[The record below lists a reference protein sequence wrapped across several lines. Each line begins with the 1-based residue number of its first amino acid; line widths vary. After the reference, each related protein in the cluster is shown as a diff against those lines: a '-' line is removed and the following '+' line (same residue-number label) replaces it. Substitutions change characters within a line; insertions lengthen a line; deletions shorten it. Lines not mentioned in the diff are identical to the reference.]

1 MNIVFMGTPDFAVTT
16 LHALVE
22 AGHNVVLAV
31 TQPDRPKGRGGE
43 LTPPAVKVAA
53 QELGI
58 MVYQP
63 ESVKDPTVISELRE
77 INADIFVVA
86 AFGQILPKELL
97 KVPRYGCINV
107 HASLLPKYRGAA
119 PIQWAILNGETKT
132 GVTIM
137 QMAEGLDDGDII
149 MQEKV
154 EISDEETGGSLFDKL
169 AVVGGNLCCMALT
182 AIEEGVAQR
191 IPQDPAKATKV
202 GMIKKEMGR
211 LDFRRPA
218 EEICRYVRGLNPWP
232 GTFTSFGGRTLKIWK
247 ASENPLLAAMVS
259 ESSIGGYKPAQC
271 PPGMVVYVDNDHM
284 IVKTEDGYLSLD
296 EVQLEGK
303 KRMEIADFLHGS
315 GIVPGEMLGDE

>member
-1 MNIVFMGTPDFAVTT
+1 MNIIFMGTPDFAVTT
-16 LHALVE
+16 LQALVE

-43 LTPPAVKVAA
+43 LTPPAVKIAA
-53 QELGI
+53 EELGI

-63 ESVKDPTVISELRE
+63 ESVKDPHVISELRE

-97 KVPRYGCINV
+97 EVPKYGCINV

-119 PIQWAILNGETKT
+119 PIQWAILNGDLKT

-137 QMAEGLDDGDII
+137 QMGEGLDDGDII

-154 EISDEETGGSLFDKL
+154 DIDDDETGGSLFEKL
-169 AVVGGNLCCMALT
+169 AIVGGHLCCMALA
-182 AIEEGVAQR
+182 AIENGVAEK

-202 GMIKKEMGR
+202 GMIKKELGR
-211 LDFRRPA
+211 IDFSRPA
-218 EEICRYVRGLNPWP
+218 EEICRYVRGLDPWP
-232 GTFTSFGGRTLKIWK
+232 GTYTSFAGRTLKIWK
-247 ASENPLLAAMVS
+247 ASENPFLAAMIGK
-259 ESSIGGYKPAQC
+259 EKIGGYSPSEC
-271 PPGMVVYVDNDHM
+271 PVGMVVYVDKEHM
-284 IVKTEDGYLSLD
+284 VIKTGDGYLSLD

-303 KRMEIADFLHGS
+303 KRMEIADFLRGS
-315 GIVPGEMLGDE
+315 GISPGEMLGD

>member
-1 MNIVFMGTPDFAVTT
+1 MNIIFMGTPDFAVNT

-53 QELGI
+53 EELGI

-63 ESVKDPTVISELRE
+63 ESVKDPSVIAELKE

-97 KVPRYGCINV
+97 EVPKYGCINV

-119 PIQWAILNGETKT
+119 PIQWAILNGDAYT

-137 QMAEGLDDGDII
+137 QMGVGLDDGDII

-154 EISDEETGGSLFDKL
+154 EIGPEETGGGLFDKL
-169 AVVGGNLCCMALT
+169 AIVGGNLCCMALT
-182 AIEEGVAQR
+182 AIENGVAER
-191 IPQDPAKATKV
+191 IPQDGAKATKV
-202 GMIKKEMGR
+202 GMIKKELGKV
-211 LDFRRPA
+211 DFTKSA

-232 GTFTSFGGRTLKIWK
+232 TTFTSFGGRTLKIWK
-247 ASENPLLAAMVS
+247 ASEAPLTRGLIKN
-259 ESSIGGYKPAQC
+259 ESINGKPAEKAA
-271 PPGMVVYVDNDHM
+271 PGTVVYADDHQMVVM
-284 IVKTEDGYLSLD
+284 TGDGYLSLE

-303 KRMEIADFLHGS
+303 RRMEIADFLHGN
-315 GIVPGEMLGDE
+315 GITAGEMLGE

>member
-1 MNIVFMGTPDFAVTT
+1 MNIIFMGTPDFAVNT

-53 QELGI
+53 EELGI

-63 ESVKDPTVISELRE
+63 QSVKDPGVIAELKE

-97 KVPRYGCINV
+97 EVPKYGCINV

-119 PIQWAILNGETKT
+119 PIQWAILNGDAYT

-137 QMAEGLDDGDII
+137 QMGVGLDDGDII

-154 EISDEETGGSLFDKL
+154 EIAPDETGGSLFDKL

-182 AIEEGVAQR
+182 AIENDVAER
-191 IPQDPAKATKV
+191 IPQDEKKATKV
-202 GMIKKEMGR
+202 GMIKKDLGNI
-211 LDFRRPA
+211 DFTRPA

-232 GTFTSFGGRTLKIWK
+232 STYTRFGGRTLKIWD
-247 ASENPLLAAMVS
+247 AQEAPLIRGLIKNETINGRPANEAA
-259 ESSIGGYKPAQC
+259 
-271 PPGMVVYVDNDHM
+271 PGTVVYADDNQM
-284 IVKTEDGYLSLD
+284 VIMTGDGYLSLK

-303 KRMEIADFLHGS
+303 RRMEIADFLHGN
-315 GIVPGEMLGDE
+315 GITAGEMLGD